1 MNLISNTISDLADQ
15 LLFRLLIEGDTSKSF
30 SLNTS
35 MESMDTQEF
44 SVGVFYFLILA
55 IIVFVVIAFL
65 FMFKNKGKGSN
76 LKRGE
81 KILFVWIMFGVVVA
95 VVFAA
100 AQMIQGFLF

>member
-1 MNLISNTISDLADQ
+1 MNLIPKLVSDFADQ
-15 LLFRLLIEGDTSKSF
+15 MLFRLLVESNSSQSF
-30 SLNTS
+30 TLNRS

-44 SVGVFYFLILA
+44 SEGVFYFLIIA

-65 FMFKNKGKGSN
+65 FMFKNRGKNSN

-81 KILFVWIMFGVVVA
+81 KVLFIWIMFGVVLA
-95 VVFAA
+95 VVFGA